1 MYRCPVPLSPAIEFV
16 SEKNEQLS
24 FSSREAR
31 RYLDKHVRLD
41 VALQSYMNAREAI
54 APTAAAPVATEL
66 EKIFNKYKGVQYFF
80 P

>member
-1 MYRCPVPLSPAIEFV
+1 MYPLSSPSLRAIEFV
-16 SEKNEQLS
+16 SEKHEQLS

-41 VALQSYMNAREAI
+41 VALQTYMNARETI
-54 APTAAAPVATEL
+54 SPAAPAPAATEL
-66 EKIFNKYKGVQYFF
+66 EKIFNKYKGVQYFL